1 MFTSKSLHMN
11 IQALLFFL
19 SVVAPWGLA
28 AQSSA
33 IQEVGQALR
42 RGQAAAV
49 ATHFDQSVVI
59 ELLGVEKMAPKAEA
73 QRLLEEFFRAHPP
86 TAFRQSHA
94 GDSQGK
100 DSHYVIGDLSDAGG
114 KYRVYLYFRT
124 TGGRYLLQ
132 ELRIDR

>member
-1 MFTSKSLHMN
+1 MN
-11 IQALLFFL
+11 IQALLFCITM
-19 SVVAPWGLA
+19 VAPWGLG

-42 RGQAAAV
+42 KGNAAAV

-59 ELLGVEKMAPKAEA
+59 ELMGVEKMAPKAEA
-73 QRLLEEFFRAHPP
+73 QRLLEDFFKSHPP

>member
-1 MFTSKSLHMN
+1 MFTSNSPRMNMKSL
-11 IQALLFFL
+11 IFCIAL
-19 SVVAPWGLA
+19 VAPWGLS

-33 IQEVGQALR
+33 IQEVGQALHK
-42 RGQAAAV
+42 GNAAAV

-59 ELLGVEKMAPKAEA
+59 ELMGVEKMAPKAEA

-132 ELRIDR
+132 ELRIDH